1 MLYFVTATTI
11 LVIHSIFSLSLKTI
25 NEIEW
30 KPRDCKSCAFFRM
43 KSKWHHVHNVVQ
55 CDTTRMLM
63 THMKFHQVNVKRG
76 KVPISD
82 LKLILTSIVE
92 LNDNGRH
99 SQQTAKTK
107 KKSNNI
113 EYIKTMT
120 LWYDYRKGD
129 EFDSICC
136 SKFQCAMAHLDM
148 HPCWWHD

>member
-92 LNDNGRH
+92 LNDNGGH

-107 KKSNNI
+107 KNRTISNI
-113 EYIKTMT
+113 LKQWHCDMT
-120 LWYDYRKGD
+120 TEKVMNLIRFVVRNSSARW
-129 EFDSICC
+129 
-136 SKFQCAMAHLDM
+136 LT
-148 HPCWWHD
+148 

>member
-63 THMKFHQVNVKRG
+63 TYMKFHQLNVKRG

-107 KKSNNI
+107 KNRTISNI
-113 EYIKTMT
+113 LKQWHCDMT
-120 LWYDYRKGD
+120 TENVMNLIRFVVRNSSARW
-129 EFDSICC
+129 
-136 SKFQCAMAHLDM
+136 LT
-148 HPCWWHD
+148 